1 VGGGYTHLNTEF
13 KAIEADT
20 QQSYMVSLMVDW
32 KNLDVQP
39 IIKHCQETY
48 ERYNVYPSIR
58 DIFYAFVDELW
69 PNTKSVYKALSKWLV
84 VMRLNGKI
92 DWRMMRDGSGRE
104 YEEGDWIYDT
114 PSEHVESWL
123 NLFVDVGSRYH
134 MPVWLNQ
141 PKKVIVA
148 CEKEGDYPI
157 VKAIL
162 SAWHVDTF
170 YSRGYSGWRPLF
182 EAVEKVKAEGKDA
195 IVIALADFDPSGGEG
210 VKEGGAD
217 LVSFLLTA
225 FRQLGLSNVRVEK
238 VAVTKEQIEQF
249 KLPHRPEDAKE
260 IEKLRKDPRFKK
272 WPYGLYR
279 VETAA
284 LRKKAADYFD
294 KTIKEAVEKHFDQ
307 EIYAKIKSAEEE
319 ARKKI
324 KDFFEDNEDL
334 IDEFRERLA
343 SDERLD

>member
-1 VGGGYTHLNTEF
+1 MVNWKEL
-13 KAIEADT
+13 DP
-20 QQSYMVSLMVDW
+20 QS
-32 KNLDVQP
+32 
-39 IIKHCQETY
+39 IIKHCEETY
-48 ERYNVYPSIR
+48 DRYGKYPSIR

-84 VMRLNGKI
+84 AMRLNGKI
-92 DWRMMRDGSGRE
+92 DWRIMRDGAGRE
-104 YEEGDWIYDT
+104 YETGDWTYHK
-114 PSEHVESWL
+114 PREHINIWL
-123 NLFVDVGSRYH
+123 HLFTDIGSRYDLPH
-134 MPVWLNQ
+134 WLNQ

-162 SAWHVDTF
+162 SELNVDTF
-170 YSRGYSGWRPLF
+170 YARGYSGWRPLF
-182 EAVEKVKAEGKDA
+182 EAVEQIKAEGKIP

-210 VKEGGAD
+210 VKEGGTD
-217 LVSFLLTA
+217 LVSSLLKA
-225 FRQLGLSNVRVEK
+225 FRQLGLDNVQVEK

-249 KLPHRPEDAKE
+249 KLPHRPEDTKE
-260 IEKLRKDPRFKK
+260 IEKLQKDPRFKK

-294 KTIKEAVEKHFDQ
+294 KTLKEAVEKHFDQ
-307 EIYAKIKSAEEE
+307 EIYDKIKSAEDE
-319 ARKKI
+319 AREKI
-324 KDFFEDNEDL
+324 KEFFAENQDL
-334 IDEFRERLA
+334 IDEFKERMD